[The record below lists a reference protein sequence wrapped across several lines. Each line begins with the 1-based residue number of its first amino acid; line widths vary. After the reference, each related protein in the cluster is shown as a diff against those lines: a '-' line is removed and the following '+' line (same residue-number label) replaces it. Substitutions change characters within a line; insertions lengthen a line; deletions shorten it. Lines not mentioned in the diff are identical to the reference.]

1 MPSVFFIDFRFPR
14 TVGRSLPIVLLSMAL
29 ASCAGDSSEP
39 APAGPV
45 LSLSQEAHDF
55 GSVPQGTR
63 VEYAFPVA
71 NIGSEEL
78 RFESVEAPESF
89 DRTDYPAS
97 LQPGETGQIVIG
109 FDTEGLGGSGIF
121 RIAVQTNE
129 EESAQ
134 HVLALSGKVVPVIEI
149 QPQNRVFFPNRL
161 RGTGG
166 DHELT
171 ILNHQSRPLTIEEVR
186 PQAGGSFSANL
197 ETVREGEEYLLQVT
211 LAPDAPA
218 GRFEETIELITDSPV
233 FPKIPIYARA
243 WIVEEVSASPEDI
256 RFSTL
261 RLEDLDQEVLSLK
274 KVRIAKRDA
283 ADFEVLDASTDVP
296 FVSAWIEPE
305 IEGQSYHVYVR
316 VDPAKAEKGELDG
329 TLTVTTNDAR
339 FPELAIPISGTFL

>member
-1 MPSVFFIDFRFPR
+1 
-14 TVGRSLPIVLLSMAL
+14 MAL

-78 RFESVEAPESF
+78 RFESVETPELF
-89 DRTDYPAS
+89 DRKDYPAS
-97 LQPGETGQIVIG
+97 LQPGETAQIVIG
-109 FDTEGLGGSGIF
+109 FNTEGLGGSGIF

-129 EESAQ
+129 EESTP
-134 HVLALSGKVVPVIEI
+134 HILALSGKVVPVIEI

-161 RGTGG
+161 RGAGG
-166 DHELT
+166 ETELT

-233 FPKIPIYARA
+233 FPNIPIYARA
-243 WIVEEVSASPEDI
+243 WIVEEVSASPEQL
-256 RFSTL
+256 RFSTV
-261 RLEDLDQEVLSLK
+261 RLEDLDQDVLALK

-283 ADFEVLDASTDVP
+283 TDFEVLGASVDVP
-296 FVSAWIEPE
+296 FISVRVEPE
-305 IEGQSYHVYVR
+305 VEGQSYHVFVQI
-316 VDPAKAEKGELDG
+316 DPDKAEKGELKG
-329 TLTVTTNDAR
+329 VLTVRTNDER
-339 FPELAIPISGTFL
+339 FPELSVPISGTFL